1 MWPVTVP
8 ENSPCQKGNH
18 CKDPILHAYCNVEQP
33 LSNNIENGMS
43 TPQDIYKS
51 TDGMNEYYM
60 TDMPISN
67 NFMPLSTFDE
77 NPEFITDMSSSTYDI
92 NPDYTSIVATSTS
105 TTTSI
110 PNSINGIYQEE
121 STTEQAKDESCPN
134 FGNKIQI
141 QTPMSIQDTAQINI
155 YDNIDCLSIA
165 YYGESPYNVDTSKPQ
180 ATSAALNQGFEGDE
194 ASGPEAR
201 RYGTDIDEIRASPNA
216 MKTNKSYSNIYDSMG
231 QVIGSIES
239 LNHSSEKTNNDLQI
253 SANEDLNQEMRMPQ
267 DSVTTKDIEHKVN
280 VEVMEIAEQHSII
293 KNSVLDP
300 LSIKTTTIRAQNDE
314 DTTNSTLCEPIKEV
328 DFIKEYV
335 NLEQAN
341 NIHDQKETLTTIA
354 KFVAP
359 KPSFLKREFTFKL
372 NKSLQKLFDA
382 LPKEIDLQFVS
393 TGKTF
398 FEM

>member
-51 TDGMNEYYM
+51 TDGM

-92 NPDYTSIVATSTS
+92 NPDYSSIVATTTS
-105 TTTSI
+105 TPDLFFTPNI
-110 PNSINGIYQEE
+110 PISINGIYQEE
-121 STTEQAKDESCPN
+121 PTTEQAKDESCLN

-141 QTPMSIQDTAQINI
+141 QTPMSFQDTAQINI
-155 YDNIDCLSIA
+155 YDNIDCISID
-165 YYGESPYNVDTSKPQ
+165 YYGETAFNTDTSKSQ
-180 ATSAALNQGFEGDE
+180 ATSTGLNQSSEGDE
-194 ASGPEAR
+194 ASGPEASYS
-201 RYGTDIDEIRASPNA
+201 YGTDIDEIRASPNTLKA
-216 MKTNKSYSNIYDSMG
+216 NKSDSNIYDSIG

-239 LNHSSEKTNNDLQI
+239 LNCSSEKTNNDFEI
-253 SANEDLNQEMRMPQ
+253 SANEDLNDEMIMHQ
-267 DSVTTKDIEHKVN
+267 DTLTTNVN
-280 VEVMEIAEQHSII
+280 VEVMEIADQNHSI
-293 KNSVLDP
+293 KKSFLDP
-300 LSIKTTTIRAQNDE
+300 LSNQKTTIKAHYE
-314 DTTNSTLCEPIKEV
+314 EATTNYINEPIEEV
-328 DFIKEYV
+328 DFIEDYV
-335 NLEQAN
+335 NLKQAK
-341 NIHDQKETLTTIA
+341 NIPDQTETLTTIA
-354 KFVAP
+354 KFVAA

-372 NKSLQKLFDA
+372 NKKLQKLFDA
-382 LPKEIDLQFVS
+382 LPKEIDLKFVS

-398 FEM
+398 FEI